1 MTVPA
6 PISDQPRI
14 LIVDDEPANVR
25 LLTQL
30 LRTWGYT
37 DLTSTS
43 DATEVPDLF
52 RTARP
57 DLLLLDLMMPQL
69 DGFAILG
76 IIGPENAGPVR
87 VPVLVLTADV
97 TPEAKRRALGEGAT
111 DFVTKPFDFDEVRL
125 RVGNLLETRRLQV
138 ELAAEKQ
145 QLELRVRARTM
156 DLEHSRMEVLNRL
169 AMASEYHDEHSLGHA
184 RRVGATA
191 SAIGGVLGLT
201 DAELRDLR
209 LAGPLHDVGKVALPQ
224 DLLNKP
230 GRLTPLEM
238 ETVKTHTTVGS
249 RLLRG
254 SGSALLDAAE
264 VIARTHHERWDGR
277 GYPNGLAGEEIPLP
291 GRLVAIADSFD
302 VLTHDAPY
310 RVAMDVDAAVE
321 EIARGRGTSYD
332 PHAVDAFRTLDH
344 HRIATAAGAL

>member
-1 MTVPA
+1 
-6 PISDQPRI
+6 
-14 LIVDDEPANVR
+14 
-25 LLTQL
+25 
-30 LRTWGYT
+30 
-37 DLTSTS
+37 
-43 DATEVPDLF
+43 
-52 RTARP
+52 
-57 DLLLLDLMMPQL
+57 MMPQL

-76 IIGPENAGPVR
+76 IIGPENRGPLR

-156 DLEHSRMEVLNRL
+156 DLEHSRMEILNRL

-191 SAIGGVLGLT
+191 SAIGGVLGLSDT
-201 DAELRDLR
+201 ELRELR
-209 LAGPLHDVGKVALPQ
+209 LAGPLHDVGKVALPH
-224 DLLNKP
+224 DLLTKP
-230 GRLTPLEM
+230 GRLSALEM

-254 SGSALLDAAE
+254 SGSSLLDAAE

-277 GYPNGLAGEEIPLP
+277 GYPNGLEGEAIPLA
-291 GRLVAIADSFD
+291 GRIVAIADSFD
-302 VLTHDAPY
+302 VITHEAPY
-310 RVAMDVDAAVE
+310 RAALDVDAAVE
-321 EIARGRGTSYD
+321 EIERGRGTHYD
-332 PHAVDAFRTLDH
+332 PRAVDAFTTLDH
-344 HRIATAAGAL
+344 HRMLSAVEVL